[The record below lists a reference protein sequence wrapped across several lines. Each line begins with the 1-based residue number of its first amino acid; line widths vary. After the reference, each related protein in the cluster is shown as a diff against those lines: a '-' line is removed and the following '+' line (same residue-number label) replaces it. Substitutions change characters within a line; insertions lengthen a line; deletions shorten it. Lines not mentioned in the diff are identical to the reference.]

1 MIKLVSEVQF
11 ADALI
16 VYESLGQYIEVLA
29 RILFR
34 GDLHTE
40 RVKKLSLYAL
50 YRVVN
55 TNVYNQTS
63 SDKHNHSDGI
73 GILVSPSKF
82 KNFEP

>member
-1 MIKLVSEVQF
+1 LQF

-34 GDLHTE
+34 GNLHSE
-40 RVKKLSLYAL
+40 KVQKLAIYAL

-55 TNVYNQTS
+55 TSVYN
-63 SDKHNHSDGI
+63 
-73 GILVSPSKF
+73 
-82 KNFEP
+82 

>member
-1 MIKLVSEVQF
+1 MQF

-73 GILVSPSKF
+73 RYFS
-82 KNFEP
+82 